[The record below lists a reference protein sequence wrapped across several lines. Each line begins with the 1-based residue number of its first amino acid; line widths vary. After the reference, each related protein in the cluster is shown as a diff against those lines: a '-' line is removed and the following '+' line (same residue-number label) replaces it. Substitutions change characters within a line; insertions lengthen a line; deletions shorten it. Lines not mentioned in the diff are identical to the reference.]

1 MVISGQLKADAEN
14 FRTNLWII
22 ELLTTEVM
30 VKKPMYWKD
39 VFERCEIAFVEPND
53 DMNLKMLIDIGMMK
67 KQEEIEE
74 VAKKVEKQWA
84 LEKKMNDM
92 ID

>member
-1 MVISGQLKADAEN
+1 
-14 FRTNLWII
+14 
-22 ELLTTEVM
+22 M
-30 VKKPMYWKD
+30 VKKPNYWKD
-39 VFERCEIAFVEPND
+39 VFDRCEIPYVEPND
-53 DMNLKMLIDIGMMK
+53 DMTLKMLIDIGMMK

-74 VAKKVEKQWA
+74 VAKKVEKQWV